1 MTPRP
6 IKPLATATR
15 TSNVCL
21 TQLTAEE
28 LDTSMDDKQQEVNA
42 NVKRARF
49 ARAQHR
55 AKQHADAHDG
65 GGGGGAD
72 ETGHEHTGG
81 AAAQAGAGH
90 ARHDAIPKNPLI
102 PRDDAALVSTNDA
115 LAELLAH
122 LRDAGSFAYDSEF
135 IGELTYIPKL
145 CLVQVATTSRVA
157 LIDPLAPGIELRPF
171 WELIA
176 DPAVEKVVHA
186 GAQDVEPVVRHLGT
200 EAKHVFD
207 TQIACGFIG
216 MAYPVALAKLVGEMI
231 GARLGKALTFS
242 HWDQRPLSPSQLRY
256 AADDVRYLPALRD
269 RIGKRL
275 DETGHWDWARQE
287 FDAMCDARLYQF
299 DPETAYLRVRGATSL
314 NAHAL
319 AVLRELVIWRDGVA
333 RAHDVPPRAFLKDE
347 ILIDLSRNPVK
358 TLERLDR
365 VRGLPRPVEAAHGRE
380 IVEATLR
387 GLATPPGKFPFARS
401 FEPSPT
407 ERFRADAV
415 WAAAQCICIGKQ
427 IDPALV
433 TSRQEVGEFVR
444 HINHGREP
452 KENGILKGW
461 RREALGEPLL
471 DLMTRDGKV
480 ALAWRDGGLKT
491 I

>member
-1 MTPRP
+1 
-6 IKPLATATR
+6 
-15 TSNVCL
+15 
-21 TQLTAEE
+21 
-28 LDTSMDDKQQEVNA
+28 MDDAQSQQQHDHQHPDTPPPPQAQPDRVQQDVNA

-49 ARAQHR
+49 ARSQHR
-55 AKQHADAHDG
+55 AKQHADAHDDVEEPSGAADASGAG
-65 GGGGGAD
+65 GGRRS
-72 ETGHEHTGG
+72 HE
-81 AAAQAGAGH
+81 
-90 ARHDAIPKNPLI
+90 AIPKHPLV
-102 PRDDAALVSTNDA
+102 PQHDAALITTQPGMM
-115 LAELLAH
+115 ELLAH

-145 CLVQVATTSRVA
+145 CLVQVATTSKVA
-157 LIDPLAPGIELRPF
+157 LIDPLSSDIDLRPF
-171 WELIA
+171 WQLIA
-176 DPAVEKVVHA
+176 DPAVEKIVHA
-186 GAQDVEPVVRHLGT
+186 GEQDVEPVVRHLGT
-200 EAKHVFD
+200 EAKNVFD

-231 GARLGKALTFS
+231 GAKLGKALTFS

-269 RIGKRL
+269 KIGTRL
-275 DETGHWDWARQE
+275 DASGGHWDWAREE
-287 FDAMCDARLYQF
+287 FAAMCDAKLYQF

-314 NAHAL
+314 SAHAL
-319 AVLRELVIWRDGVA
+319 AVLRELVIWRDTVA

-387 GLATPPGKFPFARS
+387 GLATPPGKFPFART

-407 ERFRADAV
+407 ERFRADAI
-415 WAAAQCICIGKQ
+415 WAAAQCICIGQ
-427 IDPALV
+427 GIDPALV

-444 HINHGREP
+444 HVNHGREP
-452 KENGILKGW
+452 KDNGILKGW
-461 RREALGEPLL
+461 RRAALGEPLMS
-471 DLMTRDGKV
+471 LMTRAGKV
-480 ALAWRDGGLKT
+480 AIEWKDGGLKT
-491 I
+491 V